1 MSSLSSVHHGGS
13 SFMRTIA
20 GTTSVFVKGQCRA
33 ARLLVSMVDTSGR
46 GIWSLLALSF
56 PQVHSL
62 SHTSALVN
70 APGVEVR
77 LGEITSQCGDGNVAN
92 LSVKPCGRGKWS
104 YVKSK
109 PILVICFHTL
119 TPARSFTSTGV
130 LSGLCMTGRGRM
142 SADGSSSCL
151 WGSCCLR
158 DRVCAGFGCVLSYLL
173 VAGNDLSLR
182 PVTPLCAPSGFCLL
196 SFVSPHGCL
205 EKKTQMC
212 SWMPAGLN
220 APSTCHPK
228 SPPSTSCS
236 FWHFHTHLPSIL
248 CSCHT

>member
-13 SFMRTIA
+13 GFIRTIA

-33 ARLLVSMVDTSGR
+33 AQLLVSMVGLLDTSGR
-46 GIWSLLALSF
+46 GIWPLLALSF

-92 LSVKPCGRGKWS
+92 LSVKPCGRGKWF

-109 PILVICFHTL
+109 PILVICVHTL
-119 TPARSFTSTGV
+119 TPARSFTRTGV

-151 WGSCCLR
+151 WGSCYLR
-158 DRVCAGFGCVLSYLL
+158 DHVCAGFGGVL
-173 VAGNDLSLR
+173 
-182 PVTPLCAPSGFCLL
+182 
-196 SFVSPHGCL
+196 
-205 EKKTQMC
+205 
-212 SWMPAGLN
+212 W
-220 APSTCHPK
+220 
-228 SPPSTSCS
+228 
-236 FWHFHTHLPSIL
+236 
-248 CSCHT
+248 